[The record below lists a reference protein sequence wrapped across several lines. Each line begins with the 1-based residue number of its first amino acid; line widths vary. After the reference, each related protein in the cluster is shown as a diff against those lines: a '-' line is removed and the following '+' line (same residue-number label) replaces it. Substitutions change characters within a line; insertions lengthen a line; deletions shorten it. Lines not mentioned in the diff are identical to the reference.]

1 MTVLPATYKEDGLFR
16 RQLREQPE
24 TLTWRRLY
32 DVTDDEG
39 ILVDRLEVC
48 EQQQSMKEGWRLFWY
63 RSRRKQ
69 ELDAQTRAR
78 RAQRATAAL
87 LELQRLTGP
96 RPRFRQQ
103 TQVQEAVQAIHDEFD
118 TAAWLKVTIHECV
131 YEDYKQVGR
140 GRPGADTKYKQVQ
153 KHSFE
158 LTWAI
163 DPQALAQE
171 QVADGV
177 FPLISNV
184 TDWDEEE
191 LPRAYKRQPTI
202 EKRFSQLKSDFA
214 VAPVWLKNVH
224 RIEALLLVYYLV
236 LLVQSLLERELRQAM
251 ERADLE
257 ALPLYPE
264 GRACRRPTARR
275 VFDIFEPIQRHHL
288 RLADGSEQT
297 LVTELTPLQ
306 RKILR
311 LLNLSPD
318 TYGR

>member
-1 MTVLPATYKEDGLFR
+1 M
-16 RQLREQPE
+16 Q
-24 TLTWRRLY
+24 
-32 DVTDDEG
+32 
-39 ILVDRLEVC
+39 
-48 EQQQSMKEGWRLFWY
+48 
-63 RSRRKQ
+63 
-69 ELDAQTRAR
+69 
-78 RAQRATAAL
+78 
-87 LELQRLTGP
+87 
-96 RPRFRQQ
+96 
-103 TQVQEAVQAIHDEFD
+103 
-118 TAAWLKVTIHECV
+118 
-131 YEDYKQVGR
+131 EDYKQVGR
-140 GRPGADTKYKQVQ
+140 GRPGPDTKYTQVQ
-153 KHSFE
+153 KRSFE

-191 LPRAYKRQPTI
+191 LLRAYKRQPTI

-251 ERADLE
+251 EREGLE

-288 RLADGSEQT
+288 RLADGSEQI

-311 LLNLSPD
+311 LLNIPAA
-318 TYGR
+318 TYGH